1 MGKNKNKNKKK
12 KVSVKKEKYAKFRKG
27 QPSTMTF
34 TTPDTTPEQQKQR
47 LIDEQKIESFLKYN
61 RNRPTK
67 EISERRMKSKR

>member
-34 TTPDTTPEQQKQR
+34 TTPEITPEQQKQMQE
-47 LIDEQKIESFLKYN
+47 DENSIGLFWRYN
-61 RNRPTK
+61 KRRPTIK
-67 EISERRMKSKR
+67 GIGAKSKR